1 MLNKIMLIGNLGRDP
16 EFNVTP
22 EGTPVAK
29 FSLAVNR
36 VYKSRSGEK
45 KEETEWFNIIAWR
58 QLAETCEKYLHK
70 GSKVY
75 VEGRFSTRKYMDKEN
90 IQRTAME
97 VTINEMEMLDTKA
110 SSGGSSSY
118 AGSGSSAAPQG
129 ASSDDY
135 DPFLDSDDLP

>member
-1 MLNKIMLIGNLGRDP
+1 MLNKIMLIGHLGRDP

-22 EGTPVAK
+22 DGTPVAK
-29 FSLAVNR
+29 FSLAVSR
-36 VYKSRSGEK
+36 TYKSRSGEK

-75 VEGRFSTRKYMDKEN
+75 VDGRFSTRKYTDKEN
-90 IQRTAME
+90 IQRTAIE

-118 AGSGSSAAPQG
+118 AGGGSGAASQK